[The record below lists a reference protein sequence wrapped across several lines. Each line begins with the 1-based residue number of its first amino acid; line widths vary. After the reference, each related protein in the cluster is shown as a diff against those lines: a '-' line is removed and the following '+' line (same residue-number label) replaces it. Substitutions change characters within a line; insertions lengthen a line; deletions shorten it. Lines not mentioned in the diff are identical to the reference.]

1 MSRSTYKLKF
11 SSVERMLPLSNSQPF
26 KNRNLSTALGLAA
39 IHGRLDFIAKTY
51 NFDSNDNK
59 FSRFLSTLF
68 LLSGNRKNRQS
79 VTIKTVTFL
88 ECFDFLD
95 ARGLISL
102 IVVPRKAKHFPHPAY
117 AYYLAKNLL
126 WDKLYNDVSKSDL
139 SSREIRNNI
148 CNGVLFS
155 CNDDVLKSPPKELDD
170 LEDWSKKKYYE
181 TIKSSRNAAFPF
193 NLVMEDQVEYFA
205 DDIRNLGYDKVNSLV
220 LSRVRNYESL
230 IALEK
235 VFDKRFSPYTSNL
248 DELSCRFWRSN
259 LSIEE
264 ELQIAEHFGISTKDY
279 LKTRLTLITKSVF
292 PNLPIDRFQEF
303 VKEYLGRGYSIDKI
317 QKYLDIYQT
326 IFPNETISST

>member
-1 MSRSTYKLKF
+1 MIPFQTNQYN
-11 SSVERMLPLSNSQPF
+11 LP
-26 KNRNLSTALGLAA
+26 TALGLAA
-39 IHGRLDFIAKTY
+39 IHGKLDFIAKVY
-51 NFDSNDNK
+51 SFDSKDNK

-95 ARGLISL
+95 AHGLISL

-155 CNDDVLKSPPKELDD
+155 CNDDVLKSSPKELDD

-181 TIKSSRNAAFPF
+181 TIKSSRNVAFPF
-193 NLVMEDQVEYFA
+193 NLVIDDQVEYFA
-205 DDIRNLGYDKVNSLV
+205 DEIRNLGYDDVNSLV
-220 LSRVRNYESL
+220 LSRVRNLESL
-230 IALEK
+230 LALEK
-235 VFDKRFSPYTSNL
+235 VFNKPFNKYNGNL

-264 ELQIAEHFGISTKDY
+264 ELQIAKYFEILPKVY
-279 LKTRLTLITKSVF
+279 LKTRLALITKPVF
-292 PNLPIDRFQEF
+292 PNLPMDRFEDF
-303 VKEYLGRGYSIDKI
+303 VKEYLSRGYPLIKI

-326 IFPNETISST
+326 IFPNETIPST